1 MISSLYESIKRRWGT
16 AKTSVVHKLD
26 EKIIGR
32 WSDQGYKDIQRLNQL
47 IYDKRGT
54 TDEKAVMSASMKES
68 MDCLIAANDTL
79 IEIVSR
85 NIGRTDK
92 LESKL
97 HLITSKN
104 HDMNDIEETTI

>member
-1 MISSLYESIKRRWGT
+1 MKKSSTSYEQKTKISGKRNL
-16 AKTSVVHKLD
+16 S
-26 EKIIGR
+26 
-32 WSDQGYKDIQRLNQL
+32 QGDKDIQRLNQL
-47 IYDKRGT
+47 IYAKRGT
-54 TDEKAVMSASMKES
+54 TEEKLAMSSSMKES
-68 MDCLIAANDTL
+68 MDCLIAANNTL